1 MRQKLRSSTQTLK
14 FITIEKATDKLQF
27 FDFEQLILKAYT
39 NDIVEQ
45 LDRVYGNWSY
55 SVNLNEKYKH
65 VYEVMYVE
73 LLRSIIKHGDEAKLR
88 SAWADISQCSYN

>member
-27 FDFEQLILKAYT
+27 FDFEQLVLKAYT

-65 VYEVMYVE
+65 VYEVVYVE
-73 LLRSIIKHGDEAKLR
+73 LLRSIIEHGDEAKLR